1 LPNFLLSGLPSRGAN
16 SATVQLNHAQRELT
30 VKIVYYGP
38 GLSGKTTN
46 LQMIHQR
53 TLSDVRGRLLTVET
67 HDDRTLFFDLL
78 PVFFSTAAGF
88 KVKVKLFTVPGQ
100 VIHNATRRVVL
111 QGADAVAFI
120 ADSRRAA
127 AQDNNSYW
135 KNLQEN
141 MRENALDPAQVP
153 VVIQFNKRDLPDSKT
168 EQEIED
174 TKKKGKEVVIGAV
187 AIRGEGVLETLHAVL
202 QQAWRALDS
211 RASLQK
217 NIGLSE
223 KEFLTQVFANIDT
236 SGTALEK
243 EFPPR
248 KVGKA

>member
-1 LPNFLLSGLPSRGAN
+1 M
-16 SATVQLNHAQRELT
+16 QLNHAQRELT

-46 LQMIHQR
+46 LQMIHQK
-53 TLSDVRGRLLTVET
+53 TLTDVRGRLLTVET

-127 AQDNNSYW
+127 ANDNNSYW

-141 MRENALDPAQVP
+141 MRENGLDPLQVP

-168 EQEIED
+168 LEEIED

-202 QQAWRALDS
+202 QQAWRALDQ
-211 RASLQK
+211 RAALHK

-236 SGTALEK
+236 TGTALEK
-243 EFPPR
+243 DFPPR
-248 KVGKA
+248 KVEKS

>member
-1 LPNFLLSGLPSRGAN
+1 M
-16 SATVQLNHAQRELT
+16 
-30 VKIVYYGP
+30 KIVYYGP

-120 ADSRRAA
+120 ADSRRTA

-141 MRENALDPAQVP
+141 MRENALDPTHVP
-153 VVIQFNKRDLPDSKT
+153 VVIQYNKRDLPDSKT
-168 EQEIED
+168 EQEMED
-174 TKKKGKEVVIGAV
+174 TRKKGREVVIGAV

-202 QQAWRALDS
+202 QQAWRSLDA
-211 RASLQK
+211 RAALQK

-236 SGTALEK
+236 TGTALEK
-243 EFPPR
+243 DFPPR
-248 KVGKA
+248 KVEKA